1 MFGVRLRD
9 KVKINRPVI
18 DEFKSSDYSL
28 EKAVLPEVLKSTAC
42 MPYPGSFLNGLR
54 RIVEHLRRA
63 GVPAGF
69 RNRPFR
75 NTIQR
80 LCR

>member
-9 KVKINRPVI
+9 KIKINRPI
-18 DEFKSSDYSL
+18 TDELKSSDSSL

-54 RIVEHLRRA
+54 RIMKHL
-63 GVPAGF
+63 
-69 RNRPFR
+69 
-75 NTIQR
+75 
-80 LCR
+80 